1 MGVEGRCSRS
11 MKSGFESFLLS
22 PTMTLDSPKY
32 NGMSKMEALSPTFA
46 ASVSPVRTMS
56 ETQR

>member
-1 MGVEGRCSRS
+1 

-22 PTMTLDSPKY
+22 PTVTLDSPKY
-32 NGMSKMEALSPTFA
+32 NGMSKMEALSPTLA

>member
-1 MGVEGRCSRS
+1 

-32 NGMSKMEALSPTFA
+32 NGMSKMEALSPTLA
-46 ASVSPVRTMS
+46 ASVSQLEP
-56 ETQR
+56 